1 MPKRRLRST
10 PAYLVGM
17 LIAAVTMP
25 STAVTFIST
34 DMTIANGSPISGNY
48 TGSEVRIGVNASL
61 QPVLNVRVDVVPSA
75 VLNCSDQTG
84 GGLSAR
90 INSVV

>member
-1 MPKRRLRST
+1 MHHAQTCLRST
-10 PAYLVGM
+10 PAHLVGM

-34 DMTIANGSPISGNY
+34 DMTIANGNPISGNY

-75 VLNCSDQTG
+75 VLN
-84 GGLSAR
+84 
-90 INSVV
+90 